1 MMFFL
6 LNGSLVEPLY
16 LNKFWFCINFSFE
29 VSGSP
34 LYYTLLYHTILYYT
48 ILYYTILYYAILF
61 STLYSYT
68 HAHMHSSKFKGA
80 SLRVCKEFLLN
91 APMKGEVKYRK
102 WSSNLRVLFTFPVYQ
117 LACFGVHPLLYF
129 LYQPLVIGQFWHL
142 RVSVFTSQR
151 SVCVSWYQTRIRTF
165 TACLFKLENNSP

>member
-1 MMFFL
+1 MFFL

-48 ILYYTILYYAILF
+48 ILYYTILCYTI
-61 STLYSYT
+61 LYSILLHTRT
-68 HAHMHSSKFKGA
+68 HALFKCKGA
-80 SLRVCKEFLLN
+80 SLRVFKEFLLN

-151 SVCVSWYQTRIRTF
+151 SVCVS
-165 TACLFKLENNSP
+165 

>member
-1 MMFFL
+1 MRFL
-6 LNGSLVEPLY
+6 ALLY
-16 LNKFWFCINFSFE
+16 TIPYYIIPFCI
-29 VSGSP
+29 
-34 LYYTLLYHTILYYT
+34 ILYY
-48 ILYYTILYYAILF
+48 IILYYAILF

-142 RVSVFTSQR
+142 RVSEYSLLR
-151 SVCVSWYQTRIRTF
+151 DRCVSADIKPGSGLLQPVCSNWKI
-165 TACLFKLENNSP
+165 TAPSQVLLESHFALILNLPAYVNV